1 MSIVYNVNWD
11 IGAHT
16 PFSGKISDTL
26 FYSLTSGMYAT
37 QFFMGS
43 PYSFKRRPISE
54 SDIKT
59 CQNILERY
67 PMKVF
72 SHFPYVAN
80 LAGSV
85 KSLAWNGDE
94 RQDKKTLALLEG
106 LGYEL
111 NTLGKIGGG
120 VVIHPGN
127 FPDKKKGISAIS
139 KTINKLH
146 FSEDENLLLE
156 NASGEGNDLAT
167 TFFEI
172 RDIIQGVDRDKRKY
186 VNVCIDTCHLFAYGE
201 YDLTQI
207 GEVDRIFSEFD
218 KVIGLDK
225 LHLIHLNDSQT
236 PRSGKTDRHELIG
249 QGHIW
254 KKDLKPLVYMLN
266 FLQEKSKPCVLETH
280 ESDMFVLSNL
290 K

>member
-1 MSIVYNVNWD
+1 MSLVYNVNWD

-16 PFSGKISDTL
+16 AFSGKISDTL
-26 FYSLTSGMYAT
+26 FSSLTSGMYAI

-43 PYSFKRRPISE
+43 PYSFKRRSISD

-59 CQNILERY
+59 CQNILEMY

-94 RQDKKTLALLEG
+94 KQDKKTLALLEG

-111 NTLGKIGGG
+111 KTLGKIGGG

-127 FPDKKKGISAIS
+127 FSDKKKGISAIS
-139 KTINKLH
+139 KTINKIQ
-146 FSEDENLLLE
+146 FSGDDNLLLE

-172 RDIIQGVDRDKRKY
+172 RDIIAGVNVEKRNH

-207 GEVDRIFSEFD
+207 GEVDRFFSEFD
-218 KVIGLDK
+218 SIIGLDK
-225 LHLIHLNDSQT
+225 LHLIHLNDSKT
-236 PRSGKTDRHELIG
+236 PRSGKNDRHELIG
-249 QGHIW
+249 QGYIW
-254 KKDLKPLVYMLN
+254 KKDLKPLVYMLD
-266 FLQEKSKPCVLETH
+266 FLGEKSKPCVLETH
-280 ESDMFVLSNL
+280 ESDMLVLSSL